1 MLDKFFWNIL
11 ISKEAKKQIVEQY
24 GSPPSK
30 KTRGKFF
37 ASWLY
42 QKDKKLIENYHLI
55 PEAEESEYQLNYSRL
70 DNDSPFVFSLLQW
83 DENALWKIQKLFQW
97 GLDKNIVNKHGNTL
111 LEEILY
117 VYHGG
122 YLSLEKADKYIQFFL
137 SEGVS
142 LLGEENKNRLLSY
155 YEKAQHYTALL
166 KEKEYFQYLIEN
178 KDYINHINKIEKLT
192 DWLDNKLLTSMLES
206 NHLSLKDKMYLDYL
220 FLRKVINEIQMQ
232 KYVMN
237 FKGNLLVS
245 HISSNL
251 ALEIER
257 ILDRSYVF
265 MNQNTTYHALKN
277 IFSLDNVEE
286 IINNRII
293 YNCYEKFNELGVVAK
308 KSLTSQLI
316 LRKKETV
323 IFNLLSHGLN
333 INWSIKNHE
342 GKENIVAF
350 EVLYSLPMIR
360 MILSSENFNLCI
372 TNTRGD
378 NLLHLMGSMP
388 LLDSEIKASLDKKI
402 NLLNRYQKHYLFNQ
416 INSAGVTPLEKAICL
431 QEEVMINYL
440 KMQYEQLEGFNG
452 EILGLPKEIEKGLNF
467 IQNNLLKENP
477 RKALAEAG
485 YYPEAIWAW
494 DLDENYI
501 NFWQQLS
508 KQWNTQHLHGQLQQ
522 DLRVNHSKAIRHK
535 I

>member
-30 KTRGKFF
+30 KIRGKIF

-42 QKDKKLIENYHLI
+42 QEDKKIIEDYHLTS
-55 PEAEESEYQLNYSRL
+55 EAEESEYQLNYSRL
-70 DNDSPFVFSLLQW
+70 DNDSPFIFSLLQW

-97 GLDKNIVNKHGNTL
+97 GLNKNIVNKHGNTL
-111 LEEILY
+111 LEEVLY
-117 VYHGG
+117 IYHGG
-122 YLSLEKADKYIQFFL
+122 YLSLEKANKYIDFFL

-155 YEKAQHYTALL
+155 YEKAHHYIALL
-166 KEKEYFQYLIEN
+166 KETEDSEYLIEN
-178 KDYINHINKIEKLT
+178 KNYINHINKIEKLT
-192 DWLDNKLLTSMLES
+192 DWVDNRLLTNIIES
-206 NHLSLKDKMYLDYL
+206 NHLNTKDKMYLDYL
-220 FLRKVINEIQMQ
+220 FLRKLINEIQMQ

-245 HISSNL
+245 NISSL
-251 ALEIER
+251 ALEIEK
-257 ILDRSYVF
+257 ILDRAYIF

-286 IINNRII
+286 IINNRMI
-293 YNCYEKFNELGVVAK
+293 YNCYEKFNELGVMAK

-350 EVLYSLPMIR
+350 EVLYSLPMIK

-388 LLDSEIKASLDKKI
+388 LLDNEIKVSLDKKI
-402 NLLNRYQKHYLFNQ
+402 NLLSKYQKHYLFNQ

-431 QEEVMINYL
+431 QEETMINYL
-440 KMQYEQLEGFNG
+440 KLQYEQIEGFNS
-452 EILGLPKEIEKGLNF
+452 ETLGLPKEIEKALQF

-477 RKALAEAG
+477 QKALTQAG
-485 YYPEAIWAW
+485 YHPEAIWAW
-494 DLDENYI
+494 ELDDNYI
-501 NFWQQLS
+501 NFWHQLS
-508 KQWNTQHLHGQLQQ
+508 KDWNTKHLHAQLQQ
-522 DLRVNHSKAIRHK
+522 DLHINCTKTIRKK